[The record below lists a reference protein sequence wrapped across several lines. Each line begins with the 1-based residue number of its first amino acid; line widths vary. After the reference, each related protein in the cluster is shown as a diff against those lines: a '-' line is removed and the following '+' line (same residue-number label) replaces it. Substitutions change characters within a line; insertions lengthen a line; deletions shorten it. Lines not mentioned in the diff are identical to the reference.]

1 MYILSISFNLRTS
14 YRHMAVNGRTKMV
27 SEGHIIQRNVFFHIP
42 PPPLKTSGSNKETF
56 AEVALKAAM
65 DFARTR

>member
-14 YRHMAVNGRTKMV
+14 YRHMAVNGRTFRRTHY
-27 SEGHIIQRNVFFHIP
+27 SEKCFLP
-42 PPPLKTSGSNKETF
+42 YSPPPLKTSGSNKETF